1 MLGDADLN
9 DYLTDEESDEGADF
23 EVAMPGLD
31 TLLEQFEK
39 GDEAI
44 AKHNETQVQFTR
56 DEKSRGFE
64 PPVRFEIVNKKS
76 DKLKVL
82 DDNISMQRQKQTSLI
97 PSLITDLNE

>member
-1 MLGDADLN
+1 MEYRCDYRDSIVPEMLGDADLN

-44 AKHNETQVQFTR
+44 AKHNETQV
-56 DEKSRGFE
+56 
-64 PPVRFEIVNKKS
+64 
-76 DKLKVL
+76 
-82 DDNISMQRQKQTSLI
+82 
-97 PSLITDLNE
+97 